1 MWNLRRILSL
11 GGGTGA
17 SALFGVAAFAILT
30 TTIGCD
36 DHNNNQIVAVDAIP
50 FTVDGVYSVT
60 GDHEVTV
67 YWRLNQELDISY
79 YKVYRNNAPT
89 GTFTLVGSSS
99 GASFVD
105 ATVTNG
111 VTYYYAVAA
120 VDNAGQESTELSYE
134 NVFDTPR
141 PAGTGAQINNA
152 LLNDTD
158 SGWDFSLY
166 TTHTSLDARTDVWY
180 EASNGHYLVYTPTDT
195 QIQDA
200 GYVALRDVDF
210 GPPSG
215 WSADGVVEAIVG
227 HSYIV
232 LTRDGN
238 YAKFEV
244 ISRGTNSMI
253 FDWAYQIDTGNP
265 ELARRVKR

>member
-1 MWNLRRILSL
+1 MLNLRKLLSL
-11 GGGTGA
+11 GNAKGGA
-17 SALFGVAAFAILT
+17 ALFGVVAFAILGAT
-30 TTIGCD
+30 VGCD
-36 DHNNNQIVAVDAIP
+36 DHNNQVVAVDAIP

-67 YWRLNQELDISY
+67 YWRANQELDIAY
-79 YKVYRNNAPT
+79 YKVYRNLAPT
-89 GTFTLVGSSS
+89 GTFTLVGSSP
-99 GASFVD
+99 GTSFVD
-105 ATVTNG
+105 NSVSNG

-120 VDNAGQESTELSYE
+120 VDNAGQESAELSFE

-141 PAGTGAQINNA
+141 PAGTNAVITNA
-152 LLNDTD
+152 LVNDTS
-158 SGWDFSLY
+158 SGWDLSAF
-166 TTHTSLDARTDVWY
+166 TPRTSLDARTDLWY
-180 EASNGHYLVYTPTDT
+180 EASGGHYLVHVPTDT

-200 GYVALRDVDF
+200 GLVDLVNVDW
-210 GPPSG
+210 GPPATEG

-232 LTRDGN
+232 LTRDNN

-244 ISRGTNSMI
+244 RSRGTDTMT

-265 ELARRVKR
+265 ELVRRVK

>member
-1 MWNLRRILSL
+1 MWNLRKILSL
-11 GGGTGA
+11 GRARRGA
-17 SALFGVAAFAILT
+17 ALFGVAALAILAT
-30 TTIGCD
+30 TVGCN
-36 DHNNNQIVAVDAIP
+36 DHTNQIVAVDAVP

-60 GDHEVTV
+60 GDHQVTV
-67 YWRLNQELDISY
+67 YWRPNQELDIAY
-79 YKVYRNNAPT
+79 YKVYRNNTPT
-89 GTFTLVGSSS
+89 GTFTLVGTSAGTSY
-99 GASFVD
+99 AD
-105 ATVTNG
+105 NTVTNG

-120 VDNAGQESTELSYE
+120 VDNAGQESAELSFE

-141 PAGTGAQINNA
+141 PAGTGAVVNNA
-152 LLNDTD
+152 LVNDAG

-166 TTHTSLDARTDVWY
+166 TSHTSLDPRTDIWY
-180 EASNGHYLVYTPTDT
+180 EAPTGHFLIYTPTDT

-210 GPPSG
+210 APPSG

-244 ISRGTNSMI
+244 ISRGTNSMT
-253 FDWAYQIDTGNP
+253 FDWAYQTDTGNP
-265 ELARRVKR
+265 ELARRAKR

>member
-11 GGGTGA
+11 GGANRGA
-17 SALFGVAAFAILT
+17 ALFGVAAFAILAMT
-30 TTIGCD
+30 VGCD
-36 DHNNNQIVAVDAIP
+36 DNNNQVVAVDAVP

-67 YWRLNQELDISY
+67 YWRPNQELDISY

-89 GTFTLVGSSS
+89 GTFTLVGSSP
-99 GASFVD
+99 GTSFVD

-120 VDNAGQESTELSYE
+120 VDNAGQESAELSYE

-141 PAGTGAQINNA
+141 PEGFNA
-152 LLNDTD
+152 LITNALVNDAV
-158 SGWDFSLY
+158 SGWDFSAF
-166 TTHTSLDARTDVWY
+166 TPRTSLDARTDIWY

-200 GYVALRDVDF
+200 GYVALRDVDY

-244 ISRGTNSMI
+244 VARGTDSVT
-253 FDWAYQIDTGNP
+253 FDWAYQVDTGNP
-265 ELARRVKR
+265 ELARGVKR